1 MRNRLTGRSDSKFCS
16 IDEVR
21 KLQRKKCGNGVEEF
35 QCWIAAHLGL
45 ANMANVVAKAIS
57 KLLLGKLPRTAQV
70 REFGSDRLCQCL
82 GLSLLVGA
90 DGFGHSPY
98 SFA

>member
-1 MRNRLTGRSDSKFCS
+1 MEK
-16 IDEVR
+16 VR
-21 KLQRKKCGNGVEEF
+21 KLQGTECGNRIEEF
-35 QCWIAAHLGL
+35 QRWVPTHLGL

-57 KLLLGKLPRTAQV
+57 KLLLGQLLRTAQV
-70 REFGSDRLCQCL
+70 REFGSDRLRQRL
-82 GLSLLVGA
+82 GLSLLVGT